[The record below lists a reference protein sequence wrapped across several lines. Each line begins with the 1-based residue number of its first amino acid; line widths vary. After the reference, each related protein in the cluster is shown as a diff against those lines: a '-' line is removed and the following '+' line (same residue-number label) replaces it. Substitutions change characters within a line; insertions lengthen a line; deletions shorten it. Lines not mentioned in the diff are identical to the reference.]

1 MDVFKDDLLEAVGQ
15 VVPPLLLAA
24 VARHVAPAGPVLTA
38 EEAGDALLSAIC
50 PDRRFGPLGTKALIG
65 CEIIDGDEMKW
76 LTPSECAMH
85 PGLSDWTPCTLA
97 QAAMLPV
104 ETANQLTGACTSVP
118 YFRSVGVITAEG
130 LCSGQLVMTF
140 PNGGRATVVY
150 GQRAQ
155 VEPVASSAYA
165 ITGDALCAIG
175 DRLRH
180 SENEAE
186 TQAVLA
192 EQLERGVYPATVH

>member
-1 MDVFKDDLLEAVGQ
+1 MDILKDDLLEAVGA
-15 VVPPLLLAA
+15 VAPPLLLAA
-24 VARHVAPAGPVLTA
+24 VARHVDALGAVLTT

-50 PDRRFGPLGTKALIG
+50 PERRFGPLGTKALIG
-65 CEIIDGDEMKW
+65 CEIIDGEEMKW

-104 ETANQLTGACTSVP
+104 ETANQLAGACIPVP
-118 YFRSVGVITAEG
+118 FFRSVGVITAEG

-140 PNGGRATVVY
+140 NNGARATVVY

-175 DRLRH
+175 DQLRR
-180 SENEAE
+180 SENDAAAL
-186 TQAVLA
+186 AVLA
-192 EQLERGVYPATVH
+192 EQSERGVYPATVH